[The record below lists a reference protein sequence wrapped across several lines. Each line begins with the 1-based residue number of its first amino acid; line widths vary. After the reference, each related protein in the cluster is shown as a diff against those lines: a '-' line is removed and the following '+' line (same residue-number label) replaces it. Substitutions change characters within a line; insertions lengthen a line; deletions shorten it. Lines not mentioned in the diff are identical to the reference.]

1 MPSLIFNSVV
11 CAVAGAPTDGAA
23 RYQAAML
30 ASPGAVEL
38 VPATQLT
45 RDGLRELGDGCHGHD
60 LLVLGGGAAAFAA
73 LEQALIPTLIARRC
87 PLGTAVTDNI
97 VVPVA
102 DSPESSRALEFACL
116 LAAAHGGTVTLLV
129 APRSDPAI
137 ERAIAA
143 SIGVVLRSTGAD
155 PRVFGEPRPPE
166 RVIPSAA
173 AALKASLVVLDG
185 ARSQAEKRT
194 TALIAGAIGC
204 SVLSVPRL

>member
-1 MPSLIFNSVV
+1 MFNFVV
-11 CAVAGAPTDGAA
+11 CAVAGAPTDEAA
-23 RYQAAML
+23 RYQATML
-30 ASPGAVEL
+30 ASPSGAVEL
-38 VPATQLT
+38 VPAAELT
-45 RDGLRELGDGCHGHD
+45 RDAQRALGDACDGHA
-60 LLVLGGGAAAFAA
+60 LLVLGGGAAAFMAV
-73 LEQALIPTLIARRC
+73 EQAPIPILVARRC
-87 PLGTAVTDNI
+87 PLGTAVTDTI
-97 VVPVA
+97 VVPID
-102 DSPESSRALEFACL
+102 DSSESSRALEFACL

-185 ARSQAEKRT
+185 ARSQAEQRT
-194 TALIAGAIGC
+194 TALIVAAIGC
-204 SVLSVPRL
+204 SVLSVPRQ

>member
-1 MPSLIFNSVV
+1 
-11 CAVAGAPTDGAA
+11 
-23 RYQAAML
+23 
-30 ASPGAVEL
+30 
-38 VPATQLT
+38 
-45 RDGLRELGDGCHGHD
+45 
-60 LLVLGGGAAAFAA
+60 
-73 LEQALIPTLIARRC
+73 
-87 PLGTAVTDNI
+87 VTDNI

-102 DSPESSRALEFACL
+102 DSPESSRALEFASL

-143 SIGVVLRSTGAD
+143 STSVVLRAPGAD
-155 PRVFGEPRPPE
+155 PRVYGAPRPPE
-166 RVIPSAA
+166 RVIPAAA

-194 TALIAGAIGC
+194 SALLAGAIGC